1 MPLHT
6 IPPQTADE
14 EILNN
19 LLQEGIDRKRGEEQL
34 FSKYAYFIQQAM
46 HKYSFQEEDA
56 FTIYADTIISA
67 IPKIVD
73 GSFQRRSSLKTWL
86 YQIFHNK
93 CVDLVRKNAT
103 NKRSVNRTTSISD
116 IFLNLADSARS
127 VVQEMMDR
135 TDRDLIKQ
143 RLNEIG
149 ENCRQILSQWA
160 EGFSDKEIAA
170 TLEYKTADVVKT
182 SRLRCLDKLR
192 QLYKVNTK

>member
-1 MPLHT
+1 MPLHHNSLQST
-6 IPPQTADE
+6 DE
-14 EILNN
+14 EILNS
-19 LLQEGIDRKRGEEQL
+19 LLQESIDRKRGEELL

-46 HKYSFQEEDA
+46 HKYSFREEDA

-67 IPKIVD
+67 IPRIVD
-73 GSFQRRSSLKTWL
+73 GSFERRSSLKTWL

-103 NKRSVNRTTSISD
+103 NKSSVHRTTSISD
-116 IFLNLADSARS
+116 TFFHLADTTRS
-127 VVQEMMDR
+127 VLQEMMDR

-149 ENCRQILSQWA
+149 ENCRQILLHWA

-170 TLEYKTADVVKT
+170 ALEYKTADVVKT
-182 SRLRCLDKLR
+182 SRLRCLEKLK
-192 QLYKVNTK
+192 QLYKTSKK